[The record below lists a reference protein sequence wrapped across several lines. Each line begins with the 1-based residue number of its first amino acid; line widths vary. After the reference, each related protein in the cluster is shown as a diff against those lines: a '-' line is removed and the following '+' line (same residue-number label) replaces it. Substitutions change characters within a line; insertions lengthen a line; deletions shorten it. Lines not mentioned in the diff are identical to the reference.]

1 MSTTIRSAQDSATWG
16 SALDEAVNA
25 IGRAAVIVLPTDTV
39 YGVGADAF
47 NPAAVKTLLAAKGRG
62 RDMPPPVLV
71 ANVATMGALAID
83 IPAGATKLAE
93 EFWPGGL
100 TLILRAQPA
109 LAWDLGD
116 TQGTVAL
123 RVPDHPTALA
133 LLTRTGPL
141 AVSSAN
147 VSGQPAAL
155 TAHEAFEQLGNKIAL
170 YLDGGE
176 APGQVSSTIID
187 ATGPR
192 LKVVREGAITLE
204 QLRAITDVAGIEE
217 DVHATA
223 DDATADDATEDATTE
238 DAATKGEAAEE
249 GAAEPASAVT
259 APEPASPPDEREEG
273 AV

>member
-47 NPAAVKTLLAAKGRG
+47 NPAAVKALLAAKGRG

-147 VSGQPAAL
+147 ISGQPAAL
-155 TAHEAFEQLGNKIAL
+155 TADEAFEQLGNKIAL
-170 YLDGGE
+170 YLDGGQ

-217 DVHATA
+217 DVHATEGEA
-223 DDATADDATEDATTE
+223 IE
-238 DAATKGEAAEE
+238 DAATE
-249 GAAEPASAVT
+249 GGAIEGGAIEDKAAEPASAVT
-259 APEPASPPDEREEG
+259 AAEPASPPDEREEG